1 MLGTTAPSVGEPP
14 HHHRS
19 MASAVAASRWKT
31 RRRRVHQ
38 SVFQTDITQPTP
50 YSTPSVR
57 STEHGQPSGGHLPL
71 SDLSHQLHQAS
82 HALASS
88 SSGAAPDPLQ
98 QPLPGQ
104 RDIAAPSG
112 NQYYPEVG
120 ASSYTPTVAASLSS
134 PPPPPLPTCHHHM
147 GDAAEH
153 QMRYDRAWHVV
164 TSRIALPLSATAE
177 DSFGTLAP
185 ESHYSQRQ
193 GGGSSEAEFY
203 EALRLVVN
211 AAFALPRAAH
221 TEDILFWHTQ
231 QVRTHF
237 AQHVLPLLSAC
248 AEALLGEE
256 DLRDPTGR
264 GSYEKHMIIVMSS
277 VRTLEAAMRLYSYGM
292 QLLVRGIQRVQSAY
306 KENTVADPE
315 LTAGRFRRD
324 VHALVSNS
332 ASPQLMMSLQV
343 VLIQLVGTTLGL
355 PALKQGKKDGDA
367 AAAMPAPPTED
378 DLNSLAARKRL
389 LELLEPVYSVGL
401 AGERFQIL
409 FAEVMDAM
417 MSDFIRGAYAGVWA
431 APSEQHGLVR
441 SASITGLQTT
451 TPGAS
456 SPCITSLC
464 NWVENHYARL
474 AIEVLSRISDDLSQS
489 PVTLSDVK
497 TYQSLALGRL
507 AALRISELFDIV
519 LAWPS
524 SRGALDDLRAAIT
537 TPARRLQLTDSFN
550 LELQRRLLHPGR
562 STLEILQTYIAMIR
576 TFHALDHSKVLLSR
590 VSPSLQLYLCGR
602 EDAVRIVVTGLLASP
617 EEIRAAK
624 MEMAAKEE
632 NLGIASSSKP
642 ARKTPRTLK
651 TPGGPFMTPA
661 LPPRKML
668 GPRKTPVKDVP
679 STPSSDAGAS
689 HSTKL
694 VELAILMTDPVQ
706 SRRAG
711 GADEDADLDWNDM
724 SWVPD
729 PIDAGA
735 NYKRPR
741 SEDVIGTLISAL
753 GSQDTFIR
761 EFQVI
766 VAERLLSDQPRFD
779 QEVRVLNLLKKR
791 FGEAALQNCDVM
803 IKDIQDSQK
812 LDGAILKEQGGNAA
826 GQPAATTPVKATP
839 THPKTRRGGAS
850 SPQTEAPYHARI
862 LSRLFWPNLER
873 EHFLLP
879 DPIAEQQKHYGQG
892 YEHLKASRKLTWLNQ
907 LGQATVELELQD
919 RNISVDCKT
928 YEATVIYAFQSSDSS
943 PARRTVSEL
952 EDQLQMDDDLIT
964 SALTFWVSK
973 GVLTRRGDSYI
984 VLETAS
990 SSSSLLPESAPPSPD
1005 QQQQQQAET
1014 ESAAGPP
1021 AAPQIDE
1028 KETARQTMYWQ
1039 YIRGMLTNASAT
1051 MPLGQMAM
1059 MMKMLI
1065 AEGFPWSNEE
1075 LQEFLGEKVAEGEL
1089 EIVGGKYRL
1098 VRK

>member
-1 MLGTTAPSVGEPP
+1 MLAYVLIYASV
-14 HHHRS
+14 HHTLKSCTGHLGDPIQCCEA
-19 MASAVAASRWKT
+19 MAAAVATSKWKT
-31 RRRRVHQ
+31 RRRRVYQ
-38 SVFQTDITQPTP
+38 SVFQTDISQPTP

-57 STEHGQPSGGHLPL
+57 FPEHGQPFGGHLPIA
-71 SDLSHQLHQAS
+71 DLNNKLHNAGI
-82 HALASS
+82 ALGTSPE
-88 SSGAAPDPLQ
+88 AATGPLQ
-98 QPLPGQ
+98 PQRSPGHELQPG
-104 RDIAAPSG
+104 DA
-112 NQYYPEVG
+112 G
-120 ASSYTPTVAASLSS
+120 ASSYYAPTVAASYAS
-134 PPPPPLPTCHHHM
+134 PPT
-147 GDAAEH
+147 GRQFGQQDAAED

-164 TSRIALPLSATAE
+164 TSRIALPASATAE

-185 ESHYSQRQ
+185 ESQYGSQGQ
-193 GGGSSEAEFY
+193 GTSSEVEFH

-211 AAFALPRAAH
+211 ARTALPRAAH
-221 TEDILFWHTQ
+221 TEDILLWHTQ
-231 QVRTHF
+231 QVRKHF

-248 AEALLGEE
+248 AEGLLEEE

-277 VRTLEAAMRLYSYGM
+277 VRTLEAAMRLYSYGL
-292 QLLVRGIQRVQSAY
+292 QLLVRGIQRVQTAD
-306 KENTVADPE
+306 KENAAADPQ
-315 LTAGRFRRD
+315 LIAGRFRRD

-332 ASPQLMMSLQV
+332 ASPQLMRSLRV
-343 VLIQLVGTTLGL
+343 VLVHLVGSVLGV
-355 PALKQGKKDGDA
+355 PAKKHGGKTGDA
-367 AAAMPAPPTED
+367 RTSRAAAPAEN

-389 LELLEPVYSVGL
+389 LELLEPLFSVGL

-409 FAEVMDAM
+409 FAEVMDGMTA
-417 MSDFIRGAYAGVWA
+417 DFVQGAYTGVWA
-431 APSEQHGLVR
+431 SPSEQHGLLR
-441 SASITGLQTT
+441 NRTPAGLQAASPTT
-451 TPGAS
+451 S
-456 SPCITSLC
+456 SPCIASLC
-464 NWVENHYARL
+464 DWVENHYARL
-474 AIEVLSRISDDLSQS
+474 AIEVLSRITEDSSQQ
-489 PVTLSDVK
+489 PVSFSDVK

-524 SRGALDDLRAAIT
+524 SQGALDDLRAAIT
-537 TPARRLQLTDSFN
+537 TPARRLQLTDSFAVA
-550 LELQRRLLHPGR
+550 LQRRLLHPGR

-602 EDAVRIVVTGLLASP
+602 EDAVRIVVTGLLAST
-617 EEIRAAK
+617 EEIRAARMDK
-624 MEMAAKEE
+624 QLREE
-632 NLGIASSSKP
+632 KVGISRGGRRPRSSQPS
-642 ARKTPRTLK
+642 
-651 TPGGPFMTPA
+651 PFMTPA
-661 LPPRKML
+661 LPPRRSGRL
-668 GPRKTPVKDVP
+668 RHGTPHVEEAGVRDILPASATK
-679 STPSSDAGAS
+679 SGAS

-694 VELAILMTDPVQ
+694 VELALIMSDPVQ

-753 GSQDTFIR
+753 GSEDTFIR

-766 VAERLLSDQPRFD
+766 VAERLLSDQARFD

-803 IKDIQDSQK
+803 IRDIQDSRR
-812 LDGAILKEQGGNAA
+812 LDGAIRKVPGVND
-826 GQPAATTPVKATP
+826 GQQSKTPLAATP
-839 THPKTRRGGAS
+839 TNPKTRLRAGAALVAPS
-850 SPQTEAPYHARI
+850 ESTGAPYHARI

-879 DPIAEQQKHYGQG
+879 TPVEEHQKHYEQG

-907 LGQATVELELQD
+907 LGQANVELELQD
-919 RNISVDCKT
+919 RTVSVDCKT

-943 PARRTVSEL
+943 PARRSVEEL
-952 EDQLQMDDDLIT
+952 VNQLQMDDGPIA
-964 SALTFWVSK
+964 SALSFWVSK
-973 GVLTRRGDSYI
+973 GVLARRGDAYV

-990 SSSSLLPESAPPSPD
+990 SAEQAAASFSAPGSPAGD
-1005 QQQQQQAET
+1005 ET
-1014 ESAAGPP
+1014 EEPAPP
-1021 AAPQIDE
+1021 AAVMDG
-1028 KETARQTMYWQ
+1028 KETARRAMYWQ

-1065 AEGFPWSNEE
+1065 ADGFPWSNEE
-1075 LQEFLGEKVAEGEL
+1075 LQDFLGEKVAEGDM

-1098 VRK
+1098 VKK

>member
-1 MLGTTAPSVGEPP
+1 MLGINAPWLGEPP

-57 STEHGQPSGGHLPL
+57 FTEHGQQFGGHLPL

-88 SSGAAPDPLQ
+88 SPGAAPDPLQ
-98 QPLPGQ
+98 QPLPRQ

-120 ASSYTPTVAASLSS
+120 ASSYTPAVAASLSS
-134 PPPPPLPTCHHHM
+134 PPPPPPPTGHHHL

-164 TSRIALPLSATAE
+164 TSRIALPASATAE

-185 ESHYSQRQ
+185 ESQYSQRQ

-211 AAFALPRAAH
+211 AASVLPRAAH

-248 AEALLGEE
+248 AEGLLGEE

-292 QLLVRGIQRVQSAY
+292 QLLVRGIQRVQSAD
-306 KENTVADPE
+306 KENTAAYPE
-315 LTAGRFRRD
+315 LIAARFRRD

-332 ASPQLMMSLQV
+332 ASPQLMRSLRV
-343 VLIQLVGTTLGL
+343 VLVQLVGTTLGV
-355 PALKQGKKDGDA
+355 PAQKHEKKDGDA
-367 AAAMPAPPTED
+367 AAARPAPPTED

-389 LELLEPVYSVGL
+389 LELLEPLYSVGL

-417 MSDFIRGAYAGVWA
+417 MSDFVRGAYAGVWA

-441 SASITGLQTT
+441 SASITGWQAT
-451 TPGAS
+451 TPSAS

-474 AIEVLSRISDDLSQS
+474 AIEVLSRITDDLTQS

-519 LAWPS
+519 LAWPT

-624 MEMAAKEE
+624 QERAATEEKE
-632 NLGIASSSKP
+632 GIASGSKP
-642 ARKTPRTLK
+642 ARKTPRIPK

-668 GPRKTPVKDVP
+668 GPRKTQTPVRDVP
-679 STPSSDAGAS
+679 STPGSEAGAS

-791 FGEAALQNCDVM
+791 FGEAALQNSDVM

-826 GQPAATTPVKATP
+826 GQPAATPVRATP
-839 THPKTRRGGAS
+839 THPRTRRGGAS

-862 LSRLFWPNLER
+862 LSRLFWPSLER

-879 DPIAEQQKHYGQG
+879 DPITEQQKHYEQG

-919 RNISVDCKT
+919 RTVSVDCKT
-928 YEATVIYAFQSSDSS
+928 YEATVIYAFQSPDSS

-952 EDQLQMDDDLIT
+952 EEQLQMDDDLIT

-973 GVLTRRGDSYI
+973 GVLIRRGDNYI

-990 SSSSLLPESAPPSPD
+990 SSTSAQFPSSSAPPSPE
-1005 QQQQQQAET
+1005 QPT
-1014 ESAAGPP
+1014 SESAAPP
-1021 AAPQIDE
+1021 DVQIDE
-1028 KETARQTMYWQ
+1028 KETARRAMYWQ